1 MPAYQLVSSHPRA
14 SAYSATFTA
23 DAAADT
29 AGEEA
34 EALAFTTTGV
44 SPDFEYSAT
53 AENPGSTGEMD
64 LQPGLI
70 YKGEVT
76 RPAMVR
82 VDALSL
88 SGGTITPEA
97 TDTIVAGIFKN
108 GELVATLD
116 NESETDA
123 AESAYAIDE
132 LDTATAVMKGGT
144 IVDAVAPGDV
154 IRVGLLGLGDETV
167 QTAVAAGGAVS
178 VS

>member
-14 SAYSATFTA
+14 GAFSASFTEA
-23 DAAADT
+23 VAAET

-34 EALAFTTTGV
+34 EALALTATGL

-76 RPAMVR
+76 RPVMVR
-82 VDALSL
+82 VDALTL
-88 SGGTITPEA
+88 SGGTIAPEA
-97 TDTIVAGIFKN
+97 TDQIVAGIFKN
-108 GELVATLD
+108 GTLVATLD
-116 NESETDA
+116 NESVADE
-123 AESAYAIDE
+123 YILDE
-132 LDTATAVMKGGT
+132 LDAETGVMKGGT
-144 IVDAVAPGDV
+144 IVDAVAPADV
-154 IRVGLLGLGDETV
+154 IRVGILGLGAETV
-167 QTAVAAGGAVS
+167 DVDVAAAGSVS